1 MRPSL
6 SILAGAALVAG
17 CAGHIADRFGPKTSI
32 LAPELVR
39 YGLDPARSECV
50 GDRLAANL
58 NILQLRKLARS
69 AGAVQR
75 SYFGFD
81 RIGVGDLIWVAK
93 AQKDAKVSL
102 EVEAAVRSCATG
114 TAGTNIAAAPVT
126 PAPSAPGKGTALSP
140 AQQALAR
147 QLPQTP
153 PATSAPA
160 VEANNA
166 ARPATWLNLGAAPT
180 GQAIAVDASSIES
193 GPNGRKAWFRL
204 TSPGAAAPSDTSYL
218 LRIDCTARTLSTLAA
233 QTLGPNG
240 AIGERRDYGPNGEGV
255 LPIENGTVME
265 IAYLAVCT

>member
-1 MRPSL
+1 MRPL
-6 SILAGAALVAG
+6 ISILLGTALLAG

-32 LAPELVR
+32 MAPELVR

-50 GDRLAANL
+50 GDRLASNL

-93 AQKDAKVSL
+93 AQKDPAVSVQ
-102 EVEAAVRSCATG
+102 VEAAVRSCAV
-114 TAGTNIAAAPVT
+114 GTNVAATPAN
-126 PAPSAPGKGTALSP
+126 PAPSAPGAPAKLSP

-153 PATSAPA
+153 PPTNAPA
-160 VEANNA
+160 VEANTA

-180 GQAIAVDASSIES
+180 GQAIAVDATSIES

-218 LRIDCTARTLSTLAA
+218 LRIDCSARTLSTLAA

-240 AIGERRDYGPNGEGV
+240 AIGERRDYGPNGEGA

-265 IAYLAVCT
+265 IAYLAICT

>member
-1 MRPSL
+1 VRASL
-6 SILAGAALVAG
+6 SILLGAALLAG

-32 LAPELVR
+32 MAPELVR

-75 SYFGFD
+75 GYSD
-81 RIGVGDLIWVAK
+81 PNRITVADLIWVAK
-93 AQKDAKVSL
+93 NQKDPRVPVQ
-102 EVEAAVRSCATG
+102 VEAAVRSCAVG
-114 TAGTNIAAAPVT
+114 INVAAAPPATAT
-126 PAPSAPGKGTALSP
+126 PRPGTGLSP

-147 QLPQTP
+147 QMPQTP

-160 VEANNA
+160 VEANTA

-240 AIGERRDYGPNGEGV
+240 AIGERRDYGPNGEGA